1 MEFLPFPSLQL
12 LHLNNICTAKEIQRN
27 NDSYLHR
34 SLETSMRD
42 FKPVAIQL
50 CMLEV
55 FTSDESYYNP
65 TDPVRSRKDAVIVT
79 VYLVRN
85 SNYNC
90 YIKFRASS
98 LPANKA
104 SVPAPIC
111 VYLNFLAKKEQ
122 YVIQFI
128 VLSLF
133 LCGISCTP
141 FIQAI
146 KYFLCCLCHLMFH
159 FVIIVIVVSR

>member
-1 MEFLPFPSLQL
+1 
-12 LHLNNICTAKEIQRN
+12 
-27 NDSYLHR
+27 
-34 SLETSMRD
+34 MRD

-79 VYLVRN
+79 VYLV

-98 LPANKA
+98 LPAN
-104 SVPAPIC
+104 
-111 VYLNFLAKKEQ
+111 
-122 YVIQFI
+122 
-128 VLSLF
+128 
-133 LCGISCTP
+133 
-141 FIQAI
+141 
-146 KYFLCCLCHLMFH
+146 
-159 FVIIVIVVSR
+159 